1 MFLQYSFKE
10 IYFTNKMAFRIN
22 FQRPICDD
30 VPSNVDHELNEIQK
44 YEEKLRLKKER
55 LQKLKLQ
62 ETDKIKNQETMI
74 NDKSK
79 NQERMIEKESQILE
93 KQLLTEGILKGER
106 GEKGDKGERGISGY
120 TVSNY
125 LIYRKLEQQK
135 SLVTV
140 LCEDINN
147 LKHIDLVC
155 KGKGDVIFY
164 FPTGHSLTQ
173 TIDVQDYTIYKLD
186 LSGMTFPKLQSSQ
199 LIHVMCNPSQVSDTE
214 IPTCLEF
221 MMIKVTTHQLE
232 I

>member
-1 MFLQYSFKE
+1 
-10 IYFTNKMAFRIN
+10 MAFRIN

-30 VPSNVDHELNEIQK
+30 VPSDVDHELNEIQK

-62 ETDKIKNQETMI
+62 ETNDKIKKQETMI
-74 NDKSK
+74 NNDGSK
-79 NQERMIEKESQILE
+79 NQKMTIERESQILE

-106 GEKGDKGERGISGY
+106 GEKGDKGERGIPGY

-214 IPTCLEF
+214 MPACLEF
-221 MMIKVTTHQLE
+221 MMIKVTTQQLE